1 MIRPVTIVPT
11 TRTSRPQTNH
21 TILFSFCLLV
31 YLGREQRSR
40 SPTGFPVNTLSRRF
54 RHACPVYSRYILMAE
69 GGCNAHHT
77 LSGTNRFPSGAE
89 DFFSSPSIW
98 RGNSNSNGIPH
109 RGTMALA
116 GPPSSPLVV
125 YPINI
130 SLVPICSDDKL
141 RFGNLFCGAKDMTI
155 HLICLMFPII
165 EHTWI
170 LS

>member
-1 MIRPVTIVPT
+1 M
-11 TRTSRPQTNH
+11 NH
-21 TILFSFCLLV
+21 TILSSPFVSWNSI
-31 YLGREQRSR
+31 LGGRHRYRPEWPRSH
-40 SPTGFPVNTLSRRF
+40 VTLSKRP
-54 RHACPVYSRYILMAE
+54 RHACPVYLPYILMAE

-98 RGNSNSNGIPH
+98 RSDRHSKPMDT
-109 RGTMALA
+109 RPTLDLA
-116 GPPSSPLVV
+116 GQPKSPLVIRSV
-125 YPINI
+125 NI
-130 SLVPICSDDKL
+130 SLMPICSDDKL